1 MRVRRDPHAVT
12 DTPLPM
18 PFQATGATTPHGRA
32 EGDVHA
38 TQGHQRGAS
47 VRTLDPTTL
56 DLDAIEEDRFAKGI
70 TLSLLIPARG
80 PESANTLGNMI
91 ARIRDRW
98 MRDRHVLDEIGV
110 IVDPT
115 SDGDEH
121 GLVEI
126 AEDAGASWAVRGE
139 NVLAA
144 HAGAEAPS
152 YGGKAG
158 AMRSLAYLAFGSRLI
173 FHDSDLENY
182 DATTVG
188 RLAAAATAD
197 EGLMFVNGSSPR
209 LTGSGQPGGRTTEM
223 LRSLYSKQLSGYVPA
238 ITETIQPLI
247 GEFVLD
253 ADVFAALAFSRGYGV
268 ETSVK
273 VLALDM
279 LAAAECAQVE
289 LPIKYQVGQHYHD
302 LVKQFHE
309 ISFTVDVLEAY
320 FQRRRLD
327 PRVSVSEI
335 FDDYDLLFPGREYAL
350 RRPAG
355 YDQVD
360 FVPRLGFYP
369 PLTTS
374 PAYQA
379 RMPEIMAARHAAL
392 DALGRKMRTSA

>member
-1 MRVRRDPHAVT
+1 M
-12 DTPLPM
+12 
-18 PFQATGATTPHGRA
+18 Q
-32 EGDVHA
+32 
-38 TQGHQRGAS
+38 
-47 VRTLDPTTL
+47 TLDPTTL
-56 DLDAIEEDRFAKGI
+56 DLDAIEEDRLAKGI

-91 ARIRDRW
+91 AGIRDRW

-110 IVDPT
+110 VVDPT

-126 AEDAGASWAVRGE
+126 AEEAGADWAVRGE
-139 NVLAA
+139 AVLPQ
-144 HAGAEAPS
+144 HAGPESTAF
-152 YGGKAG
+152 GGKAG
-158 AMRSLAYLAFGSRLI
+158 AMRSLAYLAYGSRLI

-182 DATTVG
+182 DPVTVG
-188 RLAAAATAD
+188 RLAAAMTSD
-197 EGLMFVNGSSPR
+197 EGLMFVNGASPR

-238 ITETIQPLI
+238 VTTTVQPLI
-247 GEFVLD
+247 GEFALD
-253 ADVFAALAFSRGYGV
+253 TDVFAALAFSRGYGV

-273 VLALDM
+273 VLAMDL
-279 LAAAECAQVE
+279 LAPEEYAQVE

-309 ISFTVDVLEAY
+309 ISFTVDVLEAF
-320 FQRRRLD
+320 FQRRRAD
-327 PRVSVSEI
+327 PLTTVCEI
-335 FDDYDLLFPGREYAL
+335 ADDYGLLFPGRQYAL
-350 RRPAG
+350 HRPPG

-369 PLTTS
+369 PLASS

-379 RMPEIMAARHAAL
+379 RGPQIAAARHAAL
-392 DALGRKMRTSA
+392 DNLGRKMRTSA

>member
-1 MRVRRDPHAVT
+1 MH
-12 DTPLPM
+12 
-18 PFQATGATTPHGRA
+18 
-32 EGDVHA
+32 
-38 TQGHQRGAS
+38 
-47 VRTLDPTTL
+47 TLDPTTL
-56 DLDAIEEDRFAKGI
+56 DLDALEEDRLAKGI
-70 TLSLLIPARG
+70 TLSVLIPARG
-80 PESANTLGNMI
+80 PESASTLGNMI

-110 IVDPT
+110 VVDPT

-126 AEDAGASWAVRGE
+126 AEEAGASWAVRGE
-139 NVLAA
+139 SVLAL
-144 HAGAEAPS
+144 HAGPEAPAF
-152 YGGKAG
+152 GGKAG
-158 AMRSLAYLAFGSRLI
+158 AMRSLAFLAFGDRLI

-182 DATTVG
+182 DPMTAG
-188 RLAAAATAD
+188 RLAAAMTAD

-223 LRSLYSKQLSGYVPA
+223 LRSLYAKQLGGYVPA
-238 ITETIQPLI
+238 ITRTIQPLI
-247 GEFVLD
+247 GEFALD

-279 LAAAECAQVE
+279 LAPEECAQVE

-309 ISFTVDVLEAY
+309 ISFTVDLLEAY
-320 FQRRRLD
+320 FQRRRVD
-327 PRVSVSEI
+327 PRITIWELAQ
-335 FDDYDLLFPGREYAL
+335 DYGLLFPGRQFAL
-350 RRPAG
+350 CRPPG

-369 PLTTS
+369 PLASS
-374 PAYQA
+374 PAYRA
-379 RMPEIMAARHAAL
+379 RLPEIKAARRAAL

>member
-1 MRVRRDPHAVT
+1 M
-12 DTPLPM
+12 
-18 PFQATGATTPHGRA
+18 Q
-32 EGDVHA
+32 
-38 TQGHQRGAS
+38 
-47 VRTLDPTTL
+47 TLDPTTL
-56 DLDAIEEDRFAKGI
+56 DLDAIEEDRLARGI

-80 PESANTLGNMI
+80 PESAKTLGNMI
-91 ARIRDRW
+91 AQIRDRW
-98 MRDRHVLDEIGV
+98 MRDRHAVDEIGV

-121 GLVEI
+121 GLVDI

-139 NVLAA
+139 SVLAA

-152 YGGKAG
+152 LGGKAG
-158 AMRSLAYLAFGSRLI
+158 AMRSLAYLAFGNRLI

-182 DATTVG
+182 DPNTVG
-188 RLAAAATAD
+188 RLAAAVTAD

-223 LRSLYSKQLSGYVPA
+223 LRSLYSKQLSGHVPA
-238 ITETIQPLI
+238 VTTTYQPLI

-273 VLALDM
+273 VLALDL
-279 LAAAECAQVE
+279 LAPEECAQVE
-289 LPIKYQVGQHYHD
+289 LPIKYQVGQHYLD

-320 FQRRRLD
+320 FQRRRVD
-327 PRVSVSEI
+327 PRVTVCEI
-335 FDDYDLLFPGREYAL
+335 ADDYDLLFPGRQYAL
-350 RRPAG
+350 HRPSG
-355 YDQVD
+355 YDQAD
-360 FVPRLGFYP
+360 FMPRLGFYP
-369 PLTTS
+369 PLAST

-379 RMPEIMAARHAAL
+379 RLPEIMTARRAAL